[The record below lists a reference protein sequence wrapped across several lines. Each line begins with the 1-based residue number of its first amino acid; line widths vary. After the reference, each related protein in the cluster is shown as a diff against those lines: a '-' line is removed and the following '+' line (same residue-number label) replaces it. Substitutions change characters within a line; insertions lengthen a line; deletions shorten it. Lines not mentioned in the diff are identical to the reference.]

1 MVDLGGLAVSS
12 GLLNLSLPETLN
24 HKLPETLDDLSRTD
38 SGAEDYSRLLTTD
51 EDDEEEDE
59 NVEYGHKNI

>member
-1 MVDLGGLAVSS
+1 MVGLGGLAVSS

-38 SGAEDYSRLLTTD
+38 SGQEDYSRLLTD
-51 EDDEEEDE
+51 EDEEEDE
-59 NVEYGHKNI
+59 NVEYAHKNI